1 MVVGLSELPRFPL
14 VNIATPLEELSR
26 LRQAVVEQNGSCP
39 RLLIKRDDMTGLAF
53 GGNKTRKL
61 EFLIG
66 DAIAKGADT
75 IVTAGALQSNHA
87 RQTAAAAARAG
98 LTCRL
103 ILFDTVAYANAPYRR
118 SGNLFLDRLLGAEID
133 IHPATANGADVFE
146 KTMEALTAEGRRPY
160 LIPVG
165 GSNALGALGM
175 TLSYLELVEQAEEAG
190 LTIDAV
196 YHATASLG
204 TQAGLV
210 AGSVLVPNGPAIR
223 GVNVYSANTERMASD
238 VLALANSAL
247 ARLGSEEA
255 SAERVAIIDGYMG
268 EGYGLPTAEMMAAVS
283 LAAQV
288 EGVLLDP
295 VYTGKAMAGL
305 LGQIFRGEISE
316 EETVVFLHTG
326 GAPGLFA
333 YRETFEA

>member
-1 MVVGLSELPRFPL
+1 M
-14 VNIATPLEELSR
+14 
-26 LRQAVVEQNGSCP
+26 
-39 RLLIKRDDMTGLAF
+39 
-53 GGNKTRKL
+53 
-61 EFLIG
+61 
-66 DAIAKGADT
+66 
-75 IVTAGALQSNHA
+75 
-87 RQTAAAAARAG
+87 
-98 LTCRL
+98 
-103 ILFDTVAYANAPYRR
+103 
-118 SGNLFLDRLLGAEID
+118 
-133 IHPATANGADVFE
+133 
-146 KTMEALTAEGRRPY
+146 
-160 LIPVG
+160 
-165 GSNALGALGM
+165 
-175 TLSYLELVEQAEEAG
+175 
-190 LTIDAV
+190 
-196 YHATASLG
+196 
-204 TQAGLV
+204 
-210 AGSVLVPNGPAIR
+210 LVPNGPAIR